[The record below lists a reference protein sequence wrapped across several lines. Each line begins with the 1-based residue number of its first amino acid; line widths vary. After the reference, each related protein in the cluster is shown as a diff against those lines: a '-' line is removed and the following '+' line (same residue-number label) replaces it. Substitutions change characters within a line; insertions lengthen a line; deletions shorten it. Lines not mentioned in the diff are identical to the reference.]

1 MQKIEANHGITENAG
16 AGQGIIA
23 VQERLRA
30 HRQRGGEDS
39 LSALGVVFYACVPRR
54 SESLLA

>member
-1 MQKIEANHGITENAG
+1 MKKIEANHGSRRRRG
-16 AGQGIIA
+16 AGKGIIA

-39 LSALGVVFYACVPRR
+39 LSALGVVFYARVPRR